1 MSKEIACSQDM
12 TEEECEMV
20 LLKNAIEEMEDKNK
34 QIMITVEIREIVD
47 ILKKFIVQKKLIC
60 YGGTAINNIL
70 PKNEQ
75 FYSDFEI
82 PDFDMYSMHPMED
95 AKALADLYYRSGFT
109 EVQAK
114 AGIHVGTFKVFVNYI
129 PIADLTFLQKQIFEN
144 IQKETVIL
152 DGIHYAP
159 PNFLRMNMYLEL
171 SRPTGDISRW
181 EKVLT
186 RLNLLNK
193 YYPIFPKNNCET
205 KCEKQRTPD
214 EFVDFLFQLLL
225 SFKVVFFGGYAIEMY
240 EKAIFKTNNTLNE
253 CNLWDSMRFDV
264 FAEDHIQ
271 IANIIVNAF
280 KEKNIV
286 VVQKKNPSIGELIPE
301 SIDLFIDT
309 IPIVSLYQPVSC
321 HSYNEMSLSADSAHA
336 QQKADNSHFSNTP
349 FERTNTIRIATIET
363 ILNFY
368 LAFYYTNKTANE
380 KQRLLCLATS
390 LFEIEQK
397 NRTVKTGIL
406 NRFSLT
412 CYGKQKSLIDIRV
425 EKANKHN
432 EFDKMKKK
440 PKEYDWY
447 FLNYVPTNQ
456 PKHQKQQYRKQ
467 YSYNKPRK
475 QKRNFTRRK
484 KGNNNNLIQF

>member
-1 MSKEIACSQDM
+1 MRP
-12 TEEECEMV
+12 
-20 LLKNAIEEMEDKNK
+20 L
-34 QIMITVEIREIVD
+34 
-47 ILKKFIVQKKLIC
+47 
-60 YGGTAINNIL
+60 
-70 PKNEQ
+70 
-75 FYSDFEI
+75 
-82 PDFDMYSMHPMED
+82 ED
-95 AKALADLYYRSGFT
+95 AKKLADLYYRSGFT

-144 IQKETVIL
+144 IRKETIVL
-152 DGIHYAP
+152 EGIHYAP

-186 RLNLLNK
+186 RLNLLNQ
-193 YYPIFPKNNCET
+193 YYPIFPKQDCEM
-205 KCEKQRTPD
+205 KCENQRTPD
-214 EFVDFLFQLLL
+214 ENINFLFELLL

-240 EKAIFKTNNTLNE
+240 EKAIDNTAGSLNE
-253 CNLWDSMRFDV
+253 CSVWDSMRFDV
-264 FAEDHIQ
+264 FAEDPVQ

-286 VVQKKNPSIGELIPE
+286 VSQKRNFSIGELIPE
-301 SIDLFIDT
+301 SIDLSIGT

-321 HSYNEMSLSADSAHA
+321 HSYNEVSLVENS
-336 QQKADNSHFSNTP
+336 QQNTYRSHLSTGV
-349 FERTNTIRIATIET
+349 ERTTTIRIATIET

-368 LAFYYTNKTANE
+368 LAFYYTNKTANK

-432 EFDKMKKK
+432 EFGQMKKK

-447 FLNYVPTNQ
+447 FLNYVPNQ
-456 PKHQKQQYRKQ
+456 PNPLYKKQNQQNRKQ
-467 YSYNKPRK
+467 YSYKPRK
-475 QKRNFTRRK
+475 QRKKFTRRK
-484 KGNNNNLIQF
+484 RGNNNLIQF